1 MVYQLNID
9 EVYQYIGKVVAE
21 RINTP
26 ERIVNQVYCG
36 YDWPEKASLIEKP
49 SWRKPNI
56 FQALEKAKTIY
67 QKRKLQILGDKI

>member
-49 SWRKPNI
+49 S
-56 FQALEKAKTIY
+56 
-67 QKRKLQILGDKI
+67 